1 VKVSVEDAIFN
12 LRDVDTCQDYVYAI
26 QKVADQV
33 MGQWPL
39 GLKALLS
46 KSYGSGFNRSYP
58 NGKET
63 GSLDLLEQNNWLVRW
78 HLNADAY
85 NFNRNQHVGYLKE
98 SINEDG

>member
-1 VKVSVEDAIFN
+1 MS
-12 LRDVDTCQDYVYAI
+12 
-26 QKVADQV
+26 
-33 MGQWPL
+33 QWTL

-46 KSYGSGFNRSYP
+46 KSYGSGFNGSYP
-58 NGKET
+58 NWKET

-85 NFNRNQHVGYLKE
+85 NFYRNQHVGYLKE